1 MKMNKI
7 VLVTGGCRGIGR
19 ATSILLAKAG
29 YTVCVNYLRNAQA
42 ANDVVDEIEKAG
54 GQSFAVQ
61 ADISDKSA
69 VDKLFAEIDKRDG
82 VFYGLVNNA
91 GILAEQSTLAD
102 MSLQRVQKVFATNVM
117 GAFLCTKAAV
127 RRMSASVNGI
137 GGAIV
142 NISSIAAKLGAP
154 NEYIDYAMSKGAIES
169 MTLGLA
175 KELAVE
181 NIRVNAVRP
190 GFIDTEI
197 HKIPGRLQ
205 KVTPFIPMQRAGQP
219 SEIAGAVLWL
229 LSEQSSYTS
238 GAIIDI
244 AGGR

>member
-1 MKMNKI
+1 MNKI
-7 VLVTGGCRGIGR
+7 VLVTGGSRGIGR
-19 ATSILLAKAG
+19 ATSMLLAKAG

-219 SEIAGAVLWL
+219 SEIAEAVLWL

>member
-1 MKMNKI
+1 MNKI
-7 VLVTGGCRGIGR
+7 VLVTGGSRGIGR
-19 ATSILLAKAG
+19 ATSMLLAKAG

-205 KVTPFIPMQRAGQP
+205 KVTPFIPMQRAGQS
-219 SEIAGAVLWL
+219 SEIAEAVLWL